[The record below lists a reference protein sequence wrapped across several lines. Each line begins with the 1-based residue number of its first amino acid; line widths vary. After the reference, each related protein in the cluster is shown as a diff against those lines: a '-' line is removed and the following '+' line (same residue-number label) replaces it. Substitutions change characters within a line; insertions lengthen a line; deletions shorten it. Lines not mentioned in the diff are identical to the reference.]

1 MVPYQLEILALV
13 AVLIGI
19 VVNSYIVVIVIL
31 TKQITFASKILL
43 LHLGVVNAV
52 LCLFYLV
59 FYTASLFQLL
69 PVALDAMDVAC
80 LMFGLC
86 FNTLHS
92 IALWT
97 LCALN
102 FDRYFAIATPLHYG
116 TFINTKKVLITLGAG
131 WIVSTL
137 FSLPQAVRISAYKF
151 DSDYELCLP
160 NLQTTESLIYSISFV
175 LFTIL
180 LPIVLILGCNMKV
193 LMIARYQRNR
203 IASAILEVTL
213 SAQLTITHQR
223 NPFFVPNAG
232 TGPAGSGPAADCKP
246 YTQASNQN
254 NPAANVIQLVGSAIL
269 FHCPYYFVI
278 LWNSMLP
285 FVANGWRT
293 PALLLNLASFLL
305 LLSPT
310 INAILYGVRSKIVR
324 RSFRNIW
331 RKQKQKIEIHYEIQ
345 ARTPSTCGSRRPSL
359 SGTQFQQQQL
369 QQQQQPLLLAF
380 ATDTSRP
387 GSASGGG
394 VPAPDTRSE
403 IGLETDGCTLHD
415 ASLQSPLSRVKF
427 GSCSALSG
435 PLFVCNPTPPNAQQ
449 QHLHHHHQ
457 AHHTHHGAGPRPKI
471 TITKIHTDDDAPGI
485 LRSPPPPPSSPLSP
499 TTSAF
504 EHHGFDIAA
513 AAVDGGRL
521 PAALVAT
528 IPPIC
533 TTDNLSVAGQ
543 SGAKLHPAP
552 LSAGPI
558 CLEPKISFRKF
569 SSLQEIL
576 GNGTD

>member
-1 MVPYQLEILALV
+1 
-13 AVLIGI
+13 
-19 VVNSYIVVIVIL
+19 
-31 TKQITFASKILL
+31 
-43 LHLGVVNAV
+43 
-52 LCLFYLV
+52 
-59 FYTASLFQLL
+59 
-69 PVALDAMDVAC
+69 MDVAC
-80 LMFGLC
+80 LLFGLC

-116 TFINTKKVLITLGAG
+116 TFINTKKQVLITLGAG

-223 NPFFVPNAG
+223 NPFFVPSA
-232 TGPAGSGPAADCKP
+232 GPAGPGQPAAAAADCKAP
-246 YTQASNQN
+246 YTPASNQN

-278 LWNSMLP
+278 LWNSVLP
-285 FVANGWRT
+285 FVASGWRT

-359 SGTQFQQQQL
+359 SGTQFQQQQQL

-380 ATDTSRP
+380 ASDTSRP
-387 GSASGGG
+387 GSAG
-394 VPAPDTRSE
+394 AADARSE
-403 IGLETDGCTLHD
+403 AGLETDGLD
-415 ASLQSPLSRVKF
+415 GLQSPLSRVKF

-435 PLFVCNPTPPNAQQ
+435 TPPAATATPALIPAPLFLGNA
-449 QHLHHHHQ
+449 
-457 AHHTHHGAGPRPKI
+457 HTTNTHTSAAGPRPKI
-471 TITKIHTDDDAPGI
+471 TITKILTEDELDVRAA
-485 LRSPPPPPSSPLSP
+485 PPPSPTASGSP
-499 TTSAF
+499 F
-504 EHHGFDIAA
+504 EHGLDVAA

-533 TTDNLSVAGQ
+533 TTDNLSVARQ
-543 SGAKLHPAP
+543 SGAKLHPAAP

-558 CLEPKISFRKF
+558 ALEPKISFRKF

-576 GNGTD
+576 SNGTE

>member
-1 MVPYQLEILALV
+1 
-13 AVLIGI
+13 
-19 VVNSYIVVIVIL
+19 
-31 TKQITFASKILL
+31 ITFASKILL

-180 LPIVLILGCNMKV
+180 LPIVLILGCNMKFRLLPRQV

-380 ATDTSRP
+380 AADTSRP
-387 GSASGGG
+387 GSASG
-394 VPAPDTRSE
+394 AAALDTRSE
-403 IGLETDGCTLHD
+403 IGLEPDGPSHD

-435 PLFVCNPTPPNAQQ
+435 PLFVCNPAQNAYQ
-449 QHLHHHHQ
+449 QHSQPHH
-457 AHHTHHGAGPRPKI
+457 HHGAGPRPKI
-471 TITKIHTDDDAPGI
+471 TITKILTDDDMSGI
-485 LRSPPPPPSSPLSP
+485 LRSPPPPTSPLSP
-499 TTSAF
+499 TASAF
-504 EHHGFDIAA
+504 EHHGLDIAA

>member
-1 MVPYQLEILALV
+1 M
-13 AVLIGI
+13 
-19 VVNSYIVVIVIL
+19 S
-31 TKQITFASKILL
+31 LL
-43 LHLGVVNAV
+43 
-52 LCLFYLV
+52 
-59 FYTASLFQLL
+59 QLL

-80 LMFGLC
+80 LLFGLC

-116 TFINTKKVLITLGAG
+116 TFINTKKQVLITLGAG

-137 FSLPQAVRISAYKF
+137 FSLPQAIRISAYKF
-151 DSDYELCLP
+151 DSDYKLCLP
-160 NLQTTESLIYSISFV
+160 ALQTTESLIYSITFV

-223 NPFFVPNAG
+223 NPFFVPNAVG
-232 TGPAGSGPAADCKP
+232 GGPTGSGTVADCSKP

-269 FHCPYYFVI
+269 FHCPYYLVI
-278 LWNSMLP
+278 LWNSVLP
-285 FVANGWRT
+285 FVGNGWRT

-387 GSASGGG
+387 GSAD
-394 VPAPDTRSE
+394 ARSE
-403 IGLETDGCTLHD
+403 IGLEPDGGSLE
-415 ASLQSPLSRVKF
+415 APLQSPLGRVKF

-435 PLFVCNPTPPNAQQ
+435 PLFGCNPPANVV
-449 QHLHHHHQ
+449 
-457 AHHTHHGAGPRPKI
+457 AHHGSAGPRPKI
-471 TITKIHTDDDAPGI
+471 TITKILTDEELAVQ
-485 LRSPPPPPSSPLSP
+485 SPPPPPSPSSP
-499 TTSAF
+499 TVVVGGF
-504 EHHGFDIAA
+504 EQHNQHHHHHIAA

-528 IPPIC
+528 IPPMIS

-543 SGAKLHPAP
+543 SGAKLHPVAATP
-552 LSAGPI
+552 LSAGPV
-558 CLEPKISFRKF
+558 CLKPKIAFRKF

-576 GNGTD
+576 GNGTE

>member
-1 MVPYQLEILALV
+1 MNFNACDFLLMRLMFRDGPDPYLGLDPVMAHRFFQPPVTFNL
-13 AVLIGI
+13 
-19 VVNSYIVVIVIL
+19 
-31 TKQITFASKILL
+31 ITFASKILL

-59 FYTASLFQLL
+59 FYTASLLQLL

-116 TFINTKKVLITLGAG
+116 TFINTKKQVLITLGAG

-151 DSDYELCLP
+151 DSDYKLCLP

-223 NPFFVPNAG
+223 NPFFVPNSG
-232 TGPAGSGPAADCKP
+232 TGVASSGPTADCKP
-246 YTQASNQN
+246 YAQASNQN

-278 LWNSMLP
+278 LWNSILP

-331 RKQKQKIEIHYEIQ
+331 
-345 ARTPSTCGSRRPSL
+345 
-359 SGTQFQQQQL
+359 
-369 QQQQQPLLLAF
+369 
-380 ATDTSRP
+380 
-387 GSASGGG
+387 
-394 VPAPDTRSE
+394 PADTRSE
-403 IGLETDGCTLHD
+403 IGLEPDEPSHD
-415 ASLQSPLSRVKF
+415 ALQSPLSRVKF
-427 GSCSALSG
+427 GSCSALSAS
-435 PLFVCNPTPPNAQQ
+435 LFVCNPTPNASQ
-449 QHLHHHHQ
+449 QHSQHHN
-457 AHHTHHGAGPRPKI
+457 HGAGPRPKI
-471 TITKIHTDDDAPGI
+471 TITKILTDDDMSGI
-485 LRSPPPPPSSPLSP
+485 IRSPPPVSSPLSP
-499 TTSAF
+499 TASAF
-504 EHHGFDIAA
+504 EHHVLDIAS

-521 PAALVAT
+521 PAAIVAT

-533 TTDNLSVAGQ
+533 TTDNLRIAGQ
-543 SGAKLHPAP
+543 SGAMLHPVP
-552 LSAGPI
+552 LSAGPM

>member
-1 MVPYQLEILALV
+1 MVPYQLEVLALV

-19 VVNSYIVVIVIL
+19 IVNSYIVVIVIL

-52 LCLFYLV
+52 LCLFYLI
-59 FYTASLFQLL
+59 FYGMSLLQLL

-80 LMFGLC
+80 LLFGLC

-116 TFINTKKVLITLGAG
+116 TFINTKKQVLITLGAG

-151 DSDYELCLP
+151 DSDYKLCLP
-160 NLQTTESLIYSISFV
+160 ILQTTESLIYSICFV

-223 NPFFVPNAG
+223 NPFFVPSATG
-232 TGPAGSGPAADCKP
+232 AGPAGSGPVAECKP

-269 FHCPYYFVI
+269 FHCPYYLVI
-278 LWNSMLP
+278 LWNSVLP
-285 FVANGWRT
+285 FVGNGWRT

-380 ATDTSRP
+380 AAETSRP
-387 GSASGGG
+387 GSA
-394 VPAPDTRSE
+394 DTRSE
-403 IGLETDGCTLHD
+403 VGLEPPDGGSLE
-415 ASLQSPLSRVKF
+415 APSLQSPLGRVKF

-435 PLFVCNPTPPNAQQ
+435 PLFVGGAAPS
-449 QHLHHHHQ
+449 
-457 AHHTHHGAGPRPKI
+457 AHHGGSAGPRPKI
-471 TITKIHTDDDAPGI
+471 TITKILTDEELAVQT
-485 LRSPPPPPSSPLSP
+485 PPPPPSPSSP
-499 TTSAF
+499 TAF
-504 EHHGFDIAA
+504 EFHHHHIAA

-528 IPPIC
+528 IPPMISN
-533 TTDNLSVAGQ
+533 TDNLSVAGQ
-543 SGAKLHPAP
+543 SGAKLHPAAP
-552 LSAGPI
+552 LSAGLV

>member
-1 MVPYQLEILALV
+1 MVPFQLEILAVV

-52 LCLFYLV
+52 LCLFYLL
-59 FYTASLFQLL
+59 FYAASLFRLL

-80 LMFGLC
+80 LLFGLC

-180 LPIVLILGCNMKV
+180 LPIVLILGCNLKV

-232 TGPAGSGPAADCKP
+232 AGPAGSGPAADCKP

-278 LWNSMLP
+278 LWNSVLP

-380 ATDTSRP
+380 AAEASRP
-387 GSASGGG
+387 SSASGAT
-394 VPAPDTRSE
+394 APDTRSE
-403 IGLETDGCTLHD
+403 IGLDPDGSAHD
-415 ASLQSPLSRVKF
+415 ATLQSPLGRVKF

-435 PLFVCNPTPPNAQQ
+435 PLFVCNPP
-449 QHLHHHHQ
+449 QHTLHHPSSHH
-457 AHHTHHGAGPRPKI
+457 HHHGAGPRPKI
-471 TITKIHTDDDAPGI
+471 TITKILTDDDDDTVAASI
-485 LRSPPPPPSSPLSP
+485 RSPPPPPSPASPLSP
-499 TTSAF
+499 SVSMY
-504 EHHGFDIAA
+504 EHHGFDFIAA

-543 SGAKLHPAP
+543 SGAKLHPAAP
-552 LSAGPI
+552 LSAGPS

>member
-1 MVPYQLEILALV
+1 MVPFQLEILALL
-13 AVLIGI
+13 AVVIGF
-19 VVNSYIVVIVIL
+19 VVNIYIVVIVIL

-52 LCLFYLV
+52 LCVFYLI
-59 FYTASLFQLL
+59 FYMASLLQML
-69 PVALDAMDVAC
+69 PVAMDAMDVTC
-80 LMFGLC
+80 LLFGLC

-116 TFINTKKVLITLGAG
+116 TFINTKKQVLITLGAG
-131 WIVSTL
+131 WVVSTL

-151 DSDYELCLP
+151 DSDYALCLP

-232 TGPAGSGPAADCKP
+232 AGPGPSSAVGRGPAASGSLGADCKSC
-246 YTQASNQN
+246 TQGSNQN

-278 LWNSMLP
+278 LWNSVLP

-293 PALLLNLASFLL
+293 PAILLNLASFLL

-324 RSFRNIW
+324 RSFRNIL

-380 ATDTSRP
+380 ASDGSRP
-387 GSASGGG
+387 VSADG
-394 VPAPDTRSE
+394 RSE
-403 IGLETDGCTLHD
+403 GGLEPED
-415 ASLQSPLSRVKF
+415 ALQSPLGRVKF

-435 PLFVCNPTPPNAQQ
+435 PQLPTLPLFVCNPP
-449 QHLHHHHQ
+449 
-457 AHHTHHGAGPRPKI
+457 HTHHESGKATVAAGPRPKI
-471 TITKIHTDDDAPGI
+471 TITKIQNDDEPACHTPP
-485 LRSPPPPPSSPLSP
+485 PPPPPSPAPS
-499 TTSAF
+499 TTPAVL
-504 EHHGFDIAA
+504 EGARDVAA

-521 PAALVAT
+521 PAALITA

-552 LSAGPI
+552 LSAGPT

-576 GNGTD
+576 GNGTE

>member
-59 FYTASLFQLL
+59 YYTASLFRLL

-116 TFINTKKVLITLGAG
+116 TFINTKKQVLITLGAG

-232 TGPAGSGPAADCKP
+232 TGPGGTGPAADCKP

-293 PALLLNLASFLL
+293 PALLLNVASFLL

-380 ATDTSRP
+380 SADTSRP
-387 GSASGGG
+387 GSASGAT
-394 VPAPDTRSE
+394 APDTRSE
-403 IGLETDGCTLHD
+403 IGLEPDGSSHD
-415 ASLQSPLSRVKF
+415 ASLQSPLGRIKF

-435 PLFVCNPTPPNAQQ
+435 PLFVCNPTPNMHQQ
-449 QHLHHHHQ
+449 QHSHHP
-457 AHHTHHGAGPRPKI
+457 HHGAGPRPKI
-471 TITKIHTDDDAPGI
+471 TITKILTDDETPGCI
-485 LRSPPPPPSSPLSP
+485 RSPPPPPSSPLSP
-499 TTSAF
+499 TASVF
-504 EHHGFDIAA
+504 EHQGFDIAA

-533 TTDNLSVAGQ
+533 ITDNLSVAGQ
-543 SGAKLHPAP
+543 SGAKLHPAAP

>member
-1 MVPYQLEILALV
+1 M
-13 AVLIGI
+13 
-19 VVNSYIVVIVIL
+19 
-31 TKQITFASKILL
+31 
-43 LHLGVVNAV
+43 
-52 LCLFYLV
+52 
-59 FYTASLFQLL
+59 
-69 PVALDAMDVAC
+69 
-80 LMFGLC
+80 
-86 FNTLHS
+86 
-92 IALWT
+92 
-97 LCALN
+97 
-102 FDRYFAIATPLHYG
+102 
-116 TFINTKKVLITLGAG
+116 
-131 WIVSTL
+131 L

-180 LPIVLILGCNMKV
+180 LPIILILGCNMKV

-232 TGPAGSGPAADCKP
+232 AGPEVDGGGGTQLNCKAC
-246 YTQASNQN
+246 TQASNQN
-254 NPAANVIQLVGSAIL
+254 NPAASVIQLVGSAIL

-278 LWNSMLP
+278 LWNSVLP
-285 FVANGWRT
+285 FVASGWRT
-293 PALLLNLASFLL
+293 PATLLNLASFLL

-359 SGTQFQQQQL
+359 SGTQFAQHQQFQQQQQL
-369 QQQQQPLLLAF
+369 QQQQQPLLFAF
-380 ATDTSRP
+380 ATGD
-387 GSASGGG
+387 
-394 VPAPDTRSE
+394 VRSE
-403 IGLETDGCTLHD
+403 VGTEPDGP
-415 ASLQSPLSRVKF
+415 SESVSPLSRVKF

-435 PLFVCNPTPPNAQQ
+435 SPSPSLFACNP
-449 QHLHHHHQ
+449 HE
-457 AHHTHHGAGPRPKI
+457 HGRRPKI
-471 TITKIHTDDDAPGI
+471 TITKILPDEEELAGGLAD
-485 LRSPPPPPSSPLSP
+485 PSSPLSP
-499 TTSAF
+499 LAPLSPPPDPHCGPRSPT
-504 EHHGFDIAA
+504 
-513 AAVDGGRL
+513 
-521 PAALVAT
+521 T
-528 IPPIC
+528 IPPNTS

-552 LSAGPI
+552 PLPPGAVA
-558 CLEPKISFRKF
+558 CLEPKILFRKF

>member
-1 MVPYQLEILALV
+1 MVPFQLEILALV

-19 VVNSYIVVIVIL
+19 IVNSYIVVIVIL

-52 LCLFYLV
+52 LCLFYLI
-59 FYTASLFQLL
+59 FYTVSLLQLL

-80 LMFGLC
+80 LLFGLC

-116 TFINTKKVLITLGAG
+116 TFINTKKQVLITLGAG

-232 TGPAGSGPAADCKP
+232 STGPAGQPTASNDCKAS

-278 LWNSMLP
+278 LWNSVLP
-285 FVANGWRT
+285 FVASGWRT

-359 SGTQFQQQQL
+359 SGTQFQQQQQL
-369 QQQQQPLLLAF
+369 AQQQQPLLLAF
-380 ATDTSRP
+380 ANDTSRP
-387 GSASGGG
+387 GSAG
-394 VPAPDTRSE
+394 AAADARSE
-403 IGLETDGCTLHD
+403 AGLESDGSALD
-415 ASLQSPLSRVKF
+415 GLQSPLSRVKF
-427 GSCSALSG
+427 GSCSALTGAG
-435 PLFVCNPTPPNAQQ
+435 PPPATSISPLCLGNPHSSSTTHNAGTTPA
-449 QHLHHHHQ
+449 
-457 AHHTHHGAGPRPKI
+457 TSGPRPKI
-471 TITKIHTDDDAPGI
+471 TITKILTDDELDVAP
-485 LRSPPPPPSSPLSP
+485 LPSPSGPP
-499 TTSAF
+499 F
-504 EHHGFDIAA
+504 ELGLDRIAA

-533 TTDNLSVAGQ
+533 ITDNLSVARQ
-543 SGAKLHPAP
+543 SGAKLHPAAP

-558 CLEPKISFRKF
+558 ALEPKISFRKF

-576 GNGTD
+576 SNGTE